1 MRVEVRAMA
10 PKRYWLIKCE
20 PGAYSI
26 DDLERDGES
35 SWEGVRN
42 FQARNLLRDEV
53 EVGDGVLFYAS
64 NAEPSGVTGIAE
76 VARAGYPDPFA
87 FQRGHKYFDPQSD
100 PRQPTWYSVDIRFV
114 EKFPQIVPLATLKA
128 TPGLAAMRVVQKG
141 SRLSVQPVTAR
152 EFEIVRQLAA
162 GAAGA
167 AGASAGAAAGKAKAK
182 AGASV
187 QARPRSTPKAKA
199 RSKAGPKARSKARPK
214 AGSKSRPEAKG
225 KARPKAGPRSK
236 ETRRQRE
243 KGA

>member
-1 MRVEVRAMA
+1 MA
-10 PKRYWLIKCE
+10 PKRYWLMKCE

-87 FQRGHKYFDPQSD
+87 FKRGHKYHDPQSD
-100 PRQPTWYSVDIRFV
+100 PQHPTWYAVDIRFV
-114 EKFPQIVPLATLKA
+114 EKFPAIVPLATLKA
-128 TPGLAAMRVVQKG
+128 TPGLADMRVVQKG
-141 SRLSVQPVTAR
+141 SRLSVQPVTPR
-152 EFEIVRQLAA
+152 EFEIVRQL

-167 AGASAGAAAGKAKAK
+167 PAGAAAAK
-182 AGASV
+182 
-187 QARPRSTPKAKA
+187 PKAKPKA
-199 RSKAGPKARSKARPK
+199 KLKAKLKAKPKAKPKAKTKAGTRSKG
-214 AGSKSRPEAKG
+214 
-225 KARPKAGPRSK
+225 
-236 ETRRQRE
+236 TRR
-243 KGA
+243 K